1 MSRFQRSAAFIA
13 LATVFSITLLRAE
26 SAPSAVPP
34 PQSVQASGTAGTVT
48 GYVTDPS
55 GAAVTGANVTL
66 SNAAS
71 GFTRSVVTGGDGG
84 FSLTNIPFDQYRLS
98 ASAPGFNSIS
108 QPLVLRSAV
117 PARVTLALTITS
129 NTTVTVEAGGDLIE
143 TDSSFHTDLDRVM
156 IDQLPVESAT
166 SSLSSIITLT
176 TPGVSADSNG
186 LFHGLGDHAEN
197 AFYLDGQPITDQQS
211 KVFSNQ
217 IPSDAVQSLE
227 VISGAPTAEYGEKT
241 SLVAVITTRSGQGV
255 TSPHGEITASYGT
268 FGTSTLAAS
277 LAIGAAKWG
286 NFIAVDGL
294 QTGRFLDPAEF
305 AVFHDHGNEENV
317 FDRGDLQLSKATSLH
332 TDVQYSRSWFQTP
345 NSYDTLN
352 AGVLDPLAHNPV
364 GPEDQRSQIGT
375 LDVAPTLTRVV
386 NNYAVA
392 NVGAW
397 VRRDAYNYYP
407 SNNPFADNGP
417 IQQESLRQY
426 RTLTNAGLRA
436 DYSYVRGAHN
446 AKAGVTYQQTFLNE
460 NDYLGIV
467 DPTLNSPCIDAG
479 GNPIPGYNLISQCVP
494 AGYQQNVAANP
505 NATNPFIP
513 LLICYDLTRTIS
525 TGNGCSYNS
534 STVYGFL
541 GHTDVKLLSLYVQ
554 DAITKGN
561 FVFSLGLRGDLYNAL
576 SVARMPEPRVGI
588 AYNVKPSSTIL
599 RISYARTMETPFNEN
614 LVLSSRGCNSAVIAD
629 LIPCVPSNFNPSQRN
644 EFHAGLQQQFGKHL
658 VFNGEYIWK
667 YTHNGYDFSVLGATP
682 VTFPIEWKNAKIPG
696 FAIGLNLTETHGFTA
711 FVTLSSVAARF
722 FSPQIGGL
730 GTTVGQ
736 VPGPFRIDHD
746 EKFNQTTH
754 LQYTLKH
761 GPAKGT
767 WLGFNWRFDSGNVA
781 GQVPCYGIGPGND
794 CPRSTT
800 LGGQPAIDLS
810 KLTADE
816 EFQAGLICNGDKATP
831 THALGVQ
838 YAGVQYAACYASQ
851 LTSSLVDIPAPG
863 TENDDHNPP
872 RVKPRNLFD
881 LSLGQDNLFH
891 GQKRQFSARL
901 TVINLANQYGLYNFL
916 STFSGTHYVTPRS
929 MTAEVGFHF

>member
-1 MSRFQRSAAFIA
+1 MYRSHCRAVVIA
-13 LATVFSITLLRAE
+13 LATVLSFTLLHAE
-26 SAPSAVPP
+26 TTPAASDPAQAV
-34 PQSVQASGTAGTVT
+34 QSSGTAATVT

-55 GAAVTGANVTL
+55 GAAVTGASVTL

-71 GFTRSVVTGGDGG
+71 GYTRNVVTGADGG
-84 FSLTNIPFDQYRLS
+84 FSLTNIPFDQYRLN
-98 ASAPGFNSIS
+98 ASAPGFNNSS
-108 QPLVLRSAV
+108 QSLVLRSAV
-117 PARVTLALTITS
+117 PAHVTVPLAITS
-129 NTTVTVEAGGDLIE
+129 NTTVTVEAGGDLLE
-143 TDSSFHTDLDRVM
+143 TDSSFHTDLDRAT

-255 TSPHGEITASYGT
+255 TEPHGEITASYGS
-268 FGTSTLAAS
+268 FGTGTLAAS
-277 LAIGAAKWG
+277 LAIGAPKWG

-294 QTGRFLDPAEF
+294 RTGRFLDPAEF
-305 AVFHDHGNEENV
+305 AVFHDRGNEENV
-317 FDRGDLQLSKATSLH
+317 FDRVDLQLSKLTSLH
-332 TDVQYSRSWFQTP
+332 TNVQYSRSWFQTP
-345 NSYDTLN
+345 NTYDTLN
-352 AGVLDPLAHNPV
+352 TGVLDTFTGNAV
-364 GPEDQRSQIGT
+364 GAADQRSQIGT
-375 LDVAPTLTRVV
+375 LDLAPTITRVV
-386 NNYAVA
+386 NNDSVV
-392 NVGAW
+392 NFGAW

-407 SNNPFADNGP
+407 SNNALADNGP
-417 IQQESLRQY
+417 IQQETLRQY

-436 DYSYVRGAHN
+436 DYSYVHGAHN
-446 AKAGVTYQQTFLNE
+446 AKAGVTYQHTFLNE

-467 DPTLNSPCIDAG
+467 DPTLNSPCIDAS
-479 GNPIPGYNLISQCVP
+479 GNSVPGYNLTSQCAG
-494 AGYQQNVAANP
+494 AGYEPNVASNP
-505 NATNPFIP
+505 LATSPFIP
-513 LLICYDLTRTIS
+513 LLVCYDLTRTIS
-525 TGNGCSYNS
+525 SANGCSFNNS
-534 STVYGFL
+534 SLYGFL

-561 FVFSLGLRGDLYNAL
+561 FLFSLGLRGDLYNAL

-588 AYNVKPSSTIL
+588 AYNVKPTGTVL
-599 RISYARTMETPFNEN
+599 RVSYARTMETPFNEN
-614 LVLSSRGCNSAVIAD
+614 LVLSSRGCDSAFIAAI
-629 LIPCVPSNFNPSQRN
+629 IPCVQSNFAPGQRN
-644 EFHAGLQQQFGKHL
+644 EFHAGFQQQFGRHL
-658 VFNGEYIWK
+658 LVNGEYIWK

-696 FAIGLNLTETHGFTA
+696 FALGVNLTELHGFTA
-711 FVTLSSVAARF
+711 FVTMSSVAARF

-754 LQYTLKH
+754 LQYAFKH

-767 WLGFNWRFDSGNVA
+767 WIGFNWRFDSGNVA
-781 GQVPCYGIGPGND
+781 GQVPCYGVGTGND
-794 CPRSTT
+794 CPDSTT
-800 LGGQPAIDLS
+800 LNGQPAIDLS
-810 KLTADE
+810 GLTADE
-816 EFQAGLICNGDKATP
+816 EFQAGLICEGIAASPSQKLP
-831 THALGVQ
+831 TICP
-838 YAGVQYAACYASQ
+838 AAQ
-851 LTSSLVDIPAPG
+851 LTSSLVNIPAPG

-881 LSLGQDNLFH
+881 VTVGQDNLFH
-891 GQKRQFSARL
+891 GQKKQFSARL
-901 TVINLANQYGLYNFL
+901 TVINLANEYGLYNFL